1 MNNEIKVEEWNG
13 YDIRFVLHEG
23 EWWAVLADI
32 CKPLGLDAYDIKR
45 QLGDGPVNTRYV
57 SDALGRRQKMLVVNE
72 NGIYKAIFKS
82 RKPEAEAFQDWVCDI
97 LKLIRKQSGLE
108 GYEVFMMTDREFQ
121 KNQMV
126 TLDVGLGGATTPE
139 YCKANRIANKAVS
152 NVFGFEKSISKD
164 DMTVPMLR
172 LRQPV
177 LEYAIYLMIQSRKF
191 GYSEH
196 ISQNVYKRAYELY
209 DLMFNN

>member
-23 EWWAVLADI
+23 EWWAVMIDLAAA
-32 CKPLGLDAYDIKR
+32 LGLRADNIRTTLEDDYYTIV
-45 QLGDGPVNTRYV
+45 PI
-57 SDALGRRQKMLVVNE
+57 SDSLGRLQDTYIVHELGV
-72 NGIYKAIFKS
+72 YDAIIRS
-82 RKPEAEAFQDWVCDI
+82 RKPEARRFKDWVYNI
-97 LKLIRKQSGLE
+97 IRRLREQSGLE

-209 DLMFNN
+209 NLMFNN